1 MLVWAYANAM
11 FVRWLGLDHIRDGS
25 VTGQGD
31 VPGRLLSV
39 STCPY
44 VTEKTG
50 FSDGCSILAFT
61 CPF

>member
-1 MLVWAYANAM
+1 M